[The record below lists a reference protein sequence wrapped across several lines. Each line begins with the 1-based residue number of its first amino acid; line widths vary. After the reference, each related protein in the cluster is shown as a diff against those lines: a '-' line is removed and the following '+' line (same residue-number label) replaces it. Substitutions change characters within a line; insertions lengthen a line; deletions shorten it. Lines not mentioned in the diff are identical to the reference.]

1 MAIIN
6 VTIPFGI
13 IKSLSDYSKVV
24 NEILKED
31 ISLNILKFST
41 DTNGIKML
49 LDLPEDKIKSITE
62 SLKKRNILVNNKGR
76 ISIDREK
83 CVDCGGCISLCPTEA
98 LHFDTNFQL
107 KFSEDKCIGCNLCLD
122 SCPRQAIEQN

>member
-1 MAIIN
+1 M
-6 VTIPFGI
+6 PFEI
-13 IKSLSDYSKVV
+13 VQSLNDYSSIV

-31 ISLNILKFST
+31 VSLTILKFST
-41 DTNGIKML
+41 DSNGVKML

-62 SLKKRNILVNNKGR
+62 SLKSRNILVNRKGR
-76 ISIDREK
+76 VSIDKEK

-98 LHFDTNFQL
+98 LHFDINFQL
-107 KFSEDKCIGCNLCLD
+107 EFTEDKCIGCNLCLD